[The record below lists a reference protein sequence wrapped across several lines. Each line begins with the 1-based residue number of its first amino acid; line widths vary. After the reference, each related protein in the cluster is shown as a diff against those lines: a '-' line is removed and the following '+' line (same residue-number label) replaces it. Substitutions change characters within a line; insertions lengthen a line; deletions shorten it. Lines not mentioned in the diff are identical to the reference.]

1 MTILAATDTGLTL
14 VSDIDFPIPYLKT
27 LAPLRVNVPLPVWT
41 MVAALLTTGVFLW
54 MGFSRG
60 LPQHLRVFGKFE
72 DPNPWTYDSDAA
84 AFAEELVTTAGEV
97 DDGTGVEIVRV
108 TGNIIEPGEPGTL
121 LFHRPAGRTWD
132 DVWTELR
139 DSHRELPAPRAI
151 VGSVQKRKS
160 YSLMHKLRE
169 TLKAGRVVV
178 LELRETETVYLFER
192 SGSKPLLRCR
202 AWRVALED
210 WRHGG
215 CAVLKDPKSCVFLV
229 DVDQL
234 PQHLRVFGKFEDP
247 NPWTYDSDAAA
258 FAEELV
264 STAGEVDDGT
274 GVEIVRVTG
283 NIIEPGEPGTLLFHR
298 PAGRT
303 WDDVWTE
310 LRDSHRELPAPRAIV
325 GSVQKRKSYSLMH
338 KLRETLKA
346 GRVVVLELRETETV
360 YLFERSGSKPLLR
373 CRAWRVALEDWRHG
387 GCAVLKDPKSCVFL
401 VDVDQLPQHLRVF
414 GKFEDPNPW
423 TYDSDAAAFAEELV
437 TTAGEVDDGTGVE
450 IVRVTG
456 NIIEPGEPG
465 TLLFH
470 RPAGRT
476 WDDVWTELRDS
487 HRELPAPRAIVGSVQ
502 KRKSYSLMHK
512 LRETLKAGRVV
523 VLELRETETVYLFE
537 RSGSKPLLR
546 CRAWRVALEDWRHG
560 GCAVLKDPKS
570 CVFLV
575 DVDQLPQHLRVFG
588 KFEDPNPWTYDSDA
602 AAFAE
607 ELVTTAGEVDDGTG
621 VEIVRVTGNIIEPGE
636 PGALFFRRGVINI
649 WDRFYDQLCVQRHK
663 RRAAMLG
670 NAGTGKSYSL
680 MYLLRRALMDNRVVV
695 VELRKTEVVYLFE
708 PSGVPPPSEQDD
720 DRAWSKFK
728 CRAWVVTLRDWRD
741 ANCAA
746 LCVQDNVYLIDPNE
760 AGKPPLHRPR
770 AARAFVAASLNP
782 DHVKEWLKDGGVSRA
797 VGVATLA
804 EMQVVGRTLRQ
815 WSPEKVL
822 RRFLVCGGRIRAL
835 LADDTPTRMATLV
848 TTLAHE
854 TLWNITLYGQVNP
867 GLDGKYEASSAL
879 VATVPEPNGIETK
892 LAAVSPYAL
901 QLLTMYHRDLI
912 LKHTGTAPTP
922 GAAGRIYE
930 QYFQLSFALGGN
942 FRVRQLVAD
951 DDNTITAEQVVT
963 LPRSLI
969 VPLRTGPTQA
979 AGFVEQ
985 WAQLPTT
992 AQLDTAANPGAVPLG
1007 RAADPKQHFLQSIGQ
1022 LPQADRRAALPNF
1035 DIDLAAV
1042 VDIATATADDAS
1054 DDGDDRDGGDDDGDG
1069 ATHCLLVPDVP
1080 LDNVPIVDAADARDR
1095 AFQVTRTP
1103 LHRRKKMG
1111 LRQLEQYL
1119 NATGATT
1126 ARPLKL
1132 YYFVTTEYFIA
1143 AGKDPVRRIG
1153 ITSSDGARVA
1163 ALRSRFQEFMMC
1175 PVASTNAPFKQSAT
1189 ELWDYEDAS

>member
-1 MTILAATDTGLTL
+1 MWGDDLLGVDVPRTLLALLFCFFSLFFFFPAWYTSAARRVRECFVSTLCRCLAGCTMWYQFWQPPQRAVRAVLALWRCWLAIFVLVTILAATDTGLTL

-60 LPQHLRVFGKFE
+60 LPH
-72 DPNPWTYDSDAA
+72 
-84 AFAEELVTTAGEV
+84 
-97 DDGTGVEIVRV
+97 
-108 TGNIIEPGEPGTL
+108 
-121 LFHRPAGRTWD
+121 
-132 DVWTELR
+132 
-139 DSHRELPAPRAI
+139 
-151 VGSVQKRKS
+151 
-160 YSLMHKLRE
+160 
-169 TLKAGRVVV
+169 
-178 LELRETETVYLFER
+178 
-192 SGSKPLLRCR
+192 
-202 AWRVALED
+202 
-210 WRHGG
+210 
-215 CAVLKDPKSCVFLV
+215 
-229 DVDQL
+229 
-234 PQHLRVFGKFEDP
+234 HLRVFGKFEDP

-264 STAGEVDDGT
+264 S
-274 GVEIVRVTG
+274 
-283 NIIEPGEPGTLLFHR
+283 
-298 PAGRT
+298 
-303 WDDVWTE
+303 
-310 LRDSHRELPAPRAIV
+310 
-325 GSVQKRKSYSLMH
+325 
-338 KLRETLKA
+338 
-346 GRVVVLELRETETV
+346 
-360 YLFERSGSKPLLR
+360 
-373 CRAWRVALEDWRHG
+373 
-387 GCAVLKDPKSCVFL
+387 
-401 VDVDQLPQHLRVF
+401 
-414 GKFEDPNPW
+414 
-423 TYDSDAAAFAEELV
+423 
-437 TTAGEVDDGTGVE
+437 
-450 IVRVTG
+450 
-456 NIIEPGEPG
+456 
-465 TLLFH
+465 
-470 RPAGRT
+470 
-476 WDDVWTELRDS
+476 
-487 HRELPAPRAIVGSVQ
+487 
-502 KRKSYSLMHK
+502 
-512 LRETLKAGRVV
+512 
-523 VLELRETETVYLFE
+523 
-537 RSGSKPLLR
+537 
-546 CRAWRVALEDWRHG
+546 
-560 GCAVLKDPKS
+560 
-570 CVFLV
+570 
-575 DVDQLPQHLRVFG
+575 
-588 KFEDPNPWTYDSDA
+588 
-602 AAFAE
+602 
-607 ELVTTAGEVDDGTG
+607 TAGEVDDGTG

-1132 YYFVTTEYFIA
+1132 YYFVTTAAQLGVQVCVNGCVVMGVPVGTDAFVEQKMEAMVDAHIGELEAVKYFS
-1143 AGKDPVRRIG
+1143 KQLQWTLLRLCFNQ
-1153 ITSSDGARVA
+1153 RVTHLLRVLPLHLGEA
-1163 ALRSRFQEFMMC
+1163 ALGRFDMAITEKVLTIIVC
-1175 PVASTNAPFKQSAT
+1175 AAS
-1189 ELWDYEDAS
+1189 